1 MIRKLCTLIAVMAI
15 FFSCDARTV
24 RVLAIGNSFSEDAL
38 LQHIHEIVAE
48 AGDTIIIGNLSIGG
62 CELQKHA
69 YNARHDAPIYRYHSI
84 DCDGRLTQT
93 DNYTMKAAL
102 AGEHWD
108 VVTLQ
113 QASHYSG
120 IADSYSPWLGMLIAY
135 VRENTVG
142 DPVIGFHQTWAYAS
156 SASHWAFR
164 YYGNNQLDMYR
175 HICDA
180 ARQAMADNAISLV
193 LPSGTA
199 IQNARA
205 TSLGDN
211 LNRDGYHL
219 DMKIGRYIAAC
230 TWYGV
235 LFGKDVTEIKYR
247 PEGID
252 ENSASL
258 ARRAAQAAVHDPWEV
273 TPIQ

>member
-1 MIRKLCTLIAVMAI
+1 MIRKLCTLIAVIAV
-15 FFSCDARTV
+15 FSCQARTV

-38 LQHIHEIVAE
+38 LQHLHEIVAE

-84 DCDGRLTQT
+84 DCDGRMTQT

-120 IADSYSPWLGMLIAY
+120 IADSYSPWLAMLIAY

-164 YYGNNQLDMYR
+164 YYGNNQLEMYR

-230 TWYGV
+230 TWYSV

-247 PEGID
+247 HEGID
-252 ENSASL
+252 EDSASL
-258 ARRAAQAAVHDPWEV
+258 ARRAARAAVHDPWEV
-273 TPIQ
+273 TAIQ

>member
-15 FFSCDARTV
+15 FTCQARTL

-38 LQHIHEIVAE
+38 LQHLHEIVAE
-48 AGDTIIIGNLSIGG
+48 TGDTIIIGNLSIGG

-84 DCDGRLTQT
+84 DCDGRMTQT

-102 AGEHWD
+102 TGEHWD

-120 IADSYSPWLGMLIAY
+120 IADSYSPWIGMLIAY
-135 VRENTVG
+135 VRENTAG

-230 TWYGV
+230 TWYAV

-273 TPIQ
+273 TAIQ

>member
-1 MIRKLCTLIAVMAI
+1 MIRKLCTLIAVIAV
-15 FFSCDARTV
+15 FSCQARTV

-38 LQHIHEIVAE
+38 LQHLHEIVAE

-84 DCDGRLTQT
+84 DCDGRMTQT

-164 YYGNNQLDMYR
+164 YYGNNQLEMYR

-230 TWYGV
+230 TWYCA

-252 ENSASL
+252 EDSASL
-258 ARRAAQAAVHDPWEV
+258 ARRAARAAVHDPWEV
-273 TPIQ
+273 TAIQ